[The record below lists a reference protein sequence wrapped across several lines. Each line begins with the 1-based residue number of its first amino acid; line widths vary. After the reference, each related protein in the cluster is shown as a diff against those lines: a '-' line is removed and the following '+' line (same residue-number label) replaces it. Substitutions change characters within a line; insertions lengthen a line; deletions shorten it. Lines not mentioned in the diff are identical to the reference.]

1 MEKNNIKP
9 ECSIKYTVLGI
20 TDRDY
25 FAAKL
30 MPAIIT
36 SLNGPVVFEEYKGN
50 FDLYAEQAYKMA
62 DAMIRA
68 REIIFD

>member
-1 MEKNNIKP
+1 MGKNNITP
-9 ECSIKYTVLGI
+9 ECNIKHTELEI

-30 MPAIIT
+30 MPAIIIT
-36 SLNGPVVFEEYKGN
+36 LNGPVVFEECKGD
-50 FDLYAEQAYKMA
+50 FDLYAKQAYKMA